1 MQTLDNFR
9 SSETEFNLRTVAY
22 QTVATFAGIM
32 DRRLWLKDG
41 DLSNDGTLIQVPLK
55 SDTAYQQ
62 VEHQLAHILFGT
74 NVLARD
80 AFCTRFATLAAKAAQ
95 RHGIEIL
102 PENIA
107 RLLYDF
113 VVVLDSERAVGLW
126 GQLYEGSEVLIREY
140 LSVTFEE
147 RTNRLQTN
155 IGAALTAHHLGFEIA
170 DPFKDLEPIF
180 EKAFEN
186 VRLKTFSA
194 VLLTSRWLLKKVID
208 REIEYK
214 AQLPPEPGQQ
224 GPPDPDN
231 QSDRSEALKE
241 LADSSRGQSAKETEL
256 DASKVSKYPSGTD
269 KGEAREMADEALSA
283 SLDDEDL
290 RDLIEESGIDMGDQL
305 DQMRTSLSNQIVSGD
320 EILRRKVKAKVV
332 FRDVRPDDLMQ
343 DEEIPLSEED
353 LLTVE
358 RLRAQFVRMM
368 GRRRAALA
376 DSGLQIDVEAY
387 IQQRV
392 SRTAQPVFR
401 HDGRQRGFRA
411 LILLDRSQ
419 SMEGTRTRAAERACR
434 IIQRA
439 LDFPFVEV
447 DIWGFQS
454 TTSGQVDIVR
464 FHEDV
469 SNFDSKK
476 AAIGGV
482 TPISQ
487 AVQIAAQRMK
497 QGKEQKHLFV
507 ITDGF
512 PVYMLKGG
520 RQVGTNTLIRWTSEA
535 IRDMRNSGVGVTG
548 ILIGQD
554 LGAKVMNKMFG
565 SRRDWKQVSTSTFGP
580 ELVALVTKSFT
591 AYLRHG

>member
-9 SSETEFNLRTVAY
+9 LSETEFNLRTVAY

-41 DLSNDGTLIQVPLK
+41 DLSNDGTLIQVPLR

-62 VEHQLAHILFGT
+62 VEHQIAHVLFGT

-80 AFCTRFATLAAKAAQ
+80 AFCTRFATLAAKAAKQ
-95 RHGIEIL
+95 HDIDIL

-107 RLLYDF
+107 RLLHDF
-113 VVVLDSERAVGLW
+113 VIILDSERVVGLW
-126 GQLYEGSEVLIREY
+126 GQLYAGSEVLIREY
-140 LSVTFEE
+140 LQVSIEE
-147 RTNRLQTN
+147 RTGRLQTN
-155 IGAALTAHHLGFEIA
+155 VGAALTAHHLGFEIA
-170 DPFKDLEPIF
+170 DQFKDLEPIF
-180 EKAFEN
+180 EEAFEK

-194 VLLTSRWLLKKVID
+194 VLLTGRWLLSKVID
-208 REIEYK
+208 RDIEYK

-224 GPPDPDN
+224 GVPDKN
-231 QSDRSEALKE
+231 SKSDRSEALKDM
-241 LADSSRGQSAKETEL
+241 ADKSRAQSVKETAL
-256 DASKVSKYPSGTD
+256 DASTTPKYPSGRD
-269 KGEAREMADEALSA
+269 KAEAREMADEALSA
-283 SLDDEDL
+283 SLEKDALE
-290 RDLIEESGIDMGDQL
+290 DLIEESGIDMGDQL
-305 DQMRTSLSNQIVSGD
+305 DQMRTSLSNQIVTND

-332 FRDVRPDDLMQ
+332 FRDVRPGDLMQ
-343 DEEIPLSEED
+343 DEEIALSEED

-368 GRRRAALA
+368 GRRRAALT
-376 DSGLQIDVEAY
+376 DSGSQIDVAAY

-392 SRTAQPVFR
+392 ARSTEPVFQ
-401 HDGRQRGFRA
+401 HEGRQRGFRA
-411 LILLDRSQ
+411 LILLDRSM

-439 LDFPFVEV
+439 LKFPFVEV

-469 SNFDSKK
+469 SNFDSAK

-482 TPISQ
+482 TPMSQ

-497 QGKEQKHLFV
+497 QGREQKHLFV

-520 RQVGTNTLIRWTSEA
+520 RQVGTNTLIRWTGEA
-535 IRDMRNSGVGVTG
+535 IQDMRNSGVGVTG
-548 ILIGQD
+548 VLIGRD
-554 LGAKVMNKMFG
+554 LGPKVMNKMFG
-565 SRRDWKQVSTSTFGP
+565 SRRDWRQVSTSTFGP
-580 ELVALVTKSFT
+580 ELVGLVTKSFS